1 MLWQW
6 PCDGEKGECR
16 RSIGGIRFHF
26 FMAGPAK
33 AHEVFRTLVEKR
45 AIIQV
50 MNRQAAAALAMLTS
64 PASERKGAVAN

>member
-1 MLWQW
+1 
-6 PCDGEKGECR
+6 
-16 RSIGGIRFHF
+16 
-26 FMAGPAK
+26 MAGPAK